1 MKFLRN
7 LYDWVLHWLKTPH
20 GTTALFIPAFTESSF
35 FPIPPD
41 ALLIAFVLGT
51 TTKVFKLANYQSIY
65 FHRF

>member
-7 LYDWVLHWLKTPH
+7 LYDRVLHWSQTPY
-20 GTTALFIPAFTESSF
+20 GTTALFILDFTESSF